1 MCYSKSSSLVNRND
15 LFHDTST
22 NKITHT
28 HETEQGTNIAA
39 QERELQVGDGFT
51 GEEVGRCRTRPRRR
65 HAVDVVVELDHVRGV
80 VVAVDDL
87 VVVIVHGGCL
97 LLRI

>member
-1 MCYSKSSSLVNRND
+1 MTQAGINRND

-39 QERELQVGDGFT
+39 QEREL
-51 GEEVGRCRTRPRRR
+51 
-65 HAVDVVVELDHVRGV
+65 
-80 VVAVDDL
+80 
-87 VVVIVHGGCL
+87 
-97 LLRI
+97 